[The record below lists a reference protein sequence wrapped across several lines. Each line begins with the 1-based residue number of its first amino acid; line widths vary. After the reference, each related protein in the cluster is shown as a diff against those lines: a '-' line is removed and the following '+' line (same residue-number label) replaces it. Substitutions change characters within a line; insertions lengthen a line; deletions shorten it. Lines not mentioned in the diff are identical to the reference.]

1 MPSGLWI
8 ELMILQSIIGYSFA
22 IANDFIGLYNI
33 RDLNFMK
40 GDLAIVKYHKRY
52 GWIEIAIF
60 YILFAQCMYML
71 YQHILISDPLLLRPS
86 GVWSHTWI
94 GGLIATILVS
104 FKFIIARFK
113 KDQIYRYG
121 KYIGP
126 IGFVGWSLSHWTS
139 LYNFYFVVLP
149 FWNSLGIAASIVPN
163 TFIWAAIIPFII
175 GSGLFILVLYK
186 RGSKIKEKARFAFNQ
201 IAFLLHGV
209 TFGYEKSAK
218 ELLGTPTLFKYVIPR
233 TYEFIE
239 KMMTMSGFDMN
250 KLQKMSLSDALKE
263 FMKLAEKIGMAEKV
277 KIEWES
283 EKSFTIE
290 SKNCSTAQ
298 VRSVMTKEE
307 LTNAV
312 CPWAFFAAAIANKIT
327 GKELRMEPSE
337 FNEIGAITKLTLL
350 DSS

>member
-1 MPSGLWI
+1 MFFELWI
-8 ELMILQSIIGYSFA
+8 ELMILQTIIGYSFVM
-22 IANDFIGLYNI
+22 ANEFIGLYNI
-33 RDLNFMK
+33 RDLNLMK
-40 GDLAIVKYHKRY
+40 GDLVVVKYHKRY
-52 GWIEIAIF
+52 GWTEISIF

-71 YQHILISDPLLLRPS
+71 YSHIVANDPLLLIPS
-86 GVWSHTWI
+86 GVWAHTWI
-94 GGLIATILVS
+94 GGLIATVLVT

-113 KDQIYRYG
+113 KDQIYIYG

-126 IGFVGWSLSHWTS
+126 AGFIGWSLAHWTS
-139 LYNFYFVVLP
+139 IYNFYYVVLP
-149 FWNSLGIAASIVPN
+149 YWNSIGFDANIVPN
-163 TFIWAAIIPFII
+163 SFIWAAIIPII
-175 GSGLFILVLYK
+175 VGIGLFILVLYK
-186 RGSKIKEKARFAFNQ
+186 SGSIKKEKARFAFNQ

-218 ELLGTPTLFKYVIPR
+218 ELLGTPALFKYVVPR

-239 KMMTMSGFDMN
+239 KMMTMSGFDMK
-250 KLQKMSLSDALKE
+250 KLEKMSLSDALKE
-263 FMKLAEKIGMAEKV
+263 FMKMAERIGMSEKI

-290 SKNCSTAQ
+290 SINCSTAV

-312 CPWAFFAAAIANKIT
+312 CPWAIFAASIVNKIT

-337 FNEIGAITKLTLL
+337 FNEIGAITKLTLM
-350 DSS
+350 D

>member
-1 MPSGLWI
+1 MFMELWI
-8 ELMILQSIIGYSFA
+8 ELMILQTLIGYCFVL
-22 IANDFIGLYNI
+22 ANDFIGIYNI
-33 RDLNFMK
+33 RDLNLMK
-40 GDLAIVKYHKRY
+40 GDFVFVRYHKRF
-52 GWIEIAIF
+52 GWIEISIF

-71 YQHILISDPLLLRPS
+71 FTHIMASDPLLLIPS

-94 GGLIATILVS
+94 GGLIATILVT
-104 FKFIIARFK
+104 FKFVVARYK
-113 KDQIYRYG
+113 KDSIYHYG

-126 IGFVGWSLSHWTS
+126 IGFLGWSLSHWTS

-149 FWNSLGIAASIVPN
+149 YWNSVGIYALIVP
-163 TFIWAAIIPFII
+163 TSFIWAAIIPLIVATV
-175 GSGLFILVLYK
+175 LFLLVLYK
-186 RGSKIKEKARFAFNQ
+186 RGVSVKEKRRFAFNQ

-239 KMMTMSGFDMN
+239 KMMTMSGLNMK
-250 KLQKMSLSDALKE
+250 KLEAMSLPDALKE
-263 FMKLAEKIGMAEKV
+263 FMRMAEKMGMAEKV
-277 KIEWES
+277 KIKWES
-283 EKSFTIE
+283 EKAFTIE
-290 SKNCSTAQ
+290 SVNCSTAQ

-312 CPWAFFAAAIANKIT
+312 CPWAIFAASVANKIT

-337 FNEIGAITKLTLL
+337 FNQIGAITKLTLM
-350 DSS
+350 D